1 MPSSPQRRGTATSFD
16 LFPTI
21 HWDPREGRQ
30 VAHSKRVPK
39 LDLATWEN
47 ALQASGLAYSVDPEG
62 TSPDALLHWAAPVV
76 TVVDNWSVRFNEIQQ
91 SLWLNDEVAEQM
103 AKLTDPAG
111 KANFK
116 ADIEAILR
124 GERTWTDD
132 TGTIHPLDLATIY
145 ATVAAFGIETAIFE
159 DLVKD
164 LAAGVEAEL
173 ISVPVL
179 QLSRIFPA
187 FLRGITPSQ
196 PLLTNSILYG
206 PTTVVAPATTRPLSP
221 LFTNV
226 DRLYSTARLLVEEP
240 TIPAELQVEMAALT
254 VDAQTRAGTTAA
266 GYWLKKA
273 PEGDQLAD
281 GRWHYRLEYWFAER
295 LGLFAQRKIV
305 T

>member
-1 MPSSPQRRGTATSFD
+1 MPTSPQRRGDGIAFD

-30 VAHSKRVPK
+30 VAHSKRIAK
-39 LDLATWEN
+39 TSLATWEGD
-47 ALQASGLAYSVDPEG
+47 LQSAGLAYSVEPEG
-62 TSPDALLHWAAPVV
+62 TGPDVILRWSAPVV

-91 SLWLNDEVAEQM
+91 SLWLNDEVAVEM
-103 AKLTDPAG
+103 AKFTDPAG

-124 GERTWTDD
+124 GERTWTDED
-132 TGTIHPLDLATIY
+132 GAFHQLDLETIY
-145 ATVAAFGIETAIFE
+145 DTVEAYGIETDIFN

-187 FLRGITPSQ
+187 FARGTVPSQ
-196 PLLTNSILYG
+196 PRLTDAILYG
-206 PTTVVAPATTRPLSP
+206 PTTPTPPPTTRPLSP

-226 DRLYSTARLLVEEP
+226 DKLFSTERLIIEEP
-240 TIPAELQVEMAALT
+240 TLPAELQIEMAALT
-254 VDAQTRAGTTAA
+254 VDARTRAGTTAA

-281 GRWHYRLEYWFAER
+281 GRWHYRLEYWFTER

-305 T
+305 A

>member
-39 LDLATWEN
+39 SDLASWEN

-62 TSPDALLHWAAPVV
+62 TSPDAMLHWSAPVV
-76 TVVDNWSVRFNEIQQ
+76 TVVDNWSVRFNEVQQ

-132 TGTIHPLDLATIY
+132 TGTIHPLDLATIF
-145 ATVAAFGIETAIFE
+145 ATVSAFGIETAIFD

-187 FLRGITPSQ
+187 FARGIVPNQ
-196 PLLTNSILYG
+196 PLLPDAILYG
-206 PTTVVAPATTRPLSP
+206 PTTVVPPPTTRPLAP
-221 LFTNV
+221 LFTNA
-226 DRLYSTARLLVEEP
+226 DRIYSTVTLLTEEP

-254 VDAQTRAGTTAA
+254 IDAQLRAGTTAA

-305 T
+305 S

>member
-21 HWDPREGRQ
+21 NWDPREGRQ
-30 VAHSKRVPK
+30 VQHSKRVPK
-39 LDLATWEN
+39 TELASWEN
-47 ALQASGLAYSVDPEG
+47 ALQAAGLAYSVDPEG
-62 TSPDALLHWAAPVV
+62 TSPDALLHWAAPVA

-91 SLWLNDEVAEQM
+91 SLWLNDEVAVEM

-132 TGTIHPLDLATIY
+132 AGIIHPLDLETIF
-145 ATVAAFGIETAIFE
+145 ATVSAFGIETAIFD

-164 LAAGVEAEL
+164 IAAGVEAEL
-173 ISVPVL
+173 TSVPVL

-187 FLRGITPSQ
+187 FARGTVPNQ
-196 PLLTNSILYG
+196 PLLTDAILYG
-206 PTTVVAPATTRPLSP
+206 PAAVVPPPTTRPLEP

-226 DRLYSTARLLVEEP
+226 NHLYTTVGLLTEEP

-254 VDAQTRAGTTAA
+254 VDAQLRAGTTAA

-305 T
+305 A